1 MPHKIIPALT
11 STLPLEA
18 QCSSFL
24 RADCPAGELQR
35 LESRWRDALEAS
47 GLAVW
52 DNDIAA
58 EDYYCSPAWYRM
70 RGYEPDAGL
79 ALSLEEWIQAVHPD
93 DRELVLSSI
102 RQQREGKLIYSHFEY
117 RERHAAGHWV
127 WIESRGSVVAYDEI
141 GLPSRIIGTD
151 TDISERKADQ
161 AKLCEISRRLQ
172 LALQVSGIGVF
183 EADLETGEVI
193 RDERLQE
200 IYGYSAALDPT
211 GALLATC
218 LLPEDRERALATVAE
233 GTASG
238 QPFDNEFRI
247 RTRRGELR
255 HIRSRSMSYADDN
268 GRRKLIG
275 VNWDVTDDRVLR
287 HELEQARRLAECR
300 ASELE
305 SARAA
310 LHEIAFKDHLTGLS
324 NRRALD
330 EAMADWQVS
339 KRRYAAVL
347 HFDLDRFKEIND
359 AYGHRLGDM
368 TLQHAASVLAN
379 IFGEGDLLARAGGDE
394 FVVLAAPARTEEDV
408 VRLAK
413 EAVSKLAAPVTIEG
427 CVCQPGTSVG
437 IAFGIDEEGPSQLLL
452 NADFALRSAKK
463 LGRGQAV
470 LFDECLKK
478 QARKARSLTVNIKR
492 GLERAEFI
500 PFYQPQ
506 FNASDLQLC
515 GAEVLARWR
524 RSDGQLVAPGNF
536 LPTAE
541 EAALLEA
548 LDTQVTRAALA
559 DMREWLGRGIDV
571 PRISI
576 NLSIERLRSPKLVAE
591 LVEAEVPLHRVS
603 FELLETVSLDD
614 VEAVADQ
621 NLAQLRQLGAQI
633 EIDDFGT
640 GHASIA
646 GLLQLSPHRLK
657 IDRSIVIPAVQNQK
671 QRSLIRSIVEIGRY
685 LNVQVVAEGVETQDH
700 IQLCQE
706 LECDILQGYALARPV
721 SKSDFEELWTR
732 QWRDQLNEGRWIR
745 LG

>member
-1 MPHKIIPALT
+1 M
-11 STLPLEA
+11 
-18 QCSSFL
+18 
-24 RADCPAGELQR
+24 
-35 LESRWRDALEAS
+35 
-47 GLAVW
+47 
-52 DNDIAA
+52 
-58 EDYYCSPAWYRM
+58 
-70 RGYEPDAGL
+70 
-79 ALSLEEWIQAVHPD
+79 
-93 DRELVLSSI
+93 
-102 RQQREGKLIYSHFEY
+102 
-117 RERHAAGHWV
+117 
-127 WIESRGSVVAYDEI
+127 VAHDEN

-151 TDISERKADQ
+151 TDISDRKADQ

-200 IYGYSAALDPT
+200 IYGYPDALDPN
-211 GALLATC
+211 GALLAAC
-218 LLPEDRERALATVAE
+218 LLPEDRERALATVAK

-247 RTRRGELR
+247 RTRHGELR
-255 HIRSRSMSYADDN
+255 HIKSRSMSYVDDN
-268 GRRKLIG
+268 GRGKLIG

-287 HELEQARRLAECR
+287 HELEQARKLAECR

-305 SARAA
+305 TARAA
-310 LHEIAFKDHLTGLS
+310 LHEMAFKDHLTGLL

-330 EAMADWQVS
+330 EAIADWQGS
-339 KRRYAAVL
+339 KRDYAAVL

-368 TLQHAASVLAN
+368 TLQHAASVLLD

-394 FVVLAAPARTEEDV
+394 FVVLAAHKRTEEDV

-413 EAVSKLAAPVTIEG
+413 QAVSKLAVPVTIEG

-437 IAFGIDEEGPSQLLL
+437 IAFGLDEEGPSQLLL
-452 NADFALRSAKK
+452 NADFALRNAKK

-478 QARKARSLTVNIKR
+478 QARKTRSLTANIKR

-506 FNASDLQLC
+506 FNACDLRLC

-524 RSDGQLVAPGNF
+524 RSDGQIMTPAAF
-536 LPTAE
+536 LPIAE
-541 EAALLEA
+541 DAALLET
-548 LDTQVTRAALA
+548 LDAHIMRAALA
-559 DMREWLGRGIDV
+559 DMREWIGRDIDV
-571 PRISI
+571 PRISL
-576 NLSIERLRSPKLVAE
+576 NLSVERLRSPKLVTE
-591 LVEAEVPLHRVS
+591 LLDADVPLERVS

-621 NLAQLRQLGAQI
+621 NLARLRRLGVEI

-657 IDRSIVIPAVQNQK
+657 IDRSIVTPAVQNRK
-671 QRSLIRSIVEIGRY
+671 QRSLIRSIVEIGRH

-700 IQLCQE
+700 IELCQE
-706 LECDILQGYALARPV
+706 LGCDILQGYALARPL
-721 SKSDFEELWTR
+721 SKSDLEECMGLAAPR
-732 QWRDQLNEGRWIR
+732 MALLGQAKAHRW
-745 LG
+745 